1 MPCPACPVEAPGAR
15 ELLNEVARLASDL
28 GIPAYDEDRRQGQLR
43 YAVLRCGWRTN
54 ESMLTLVTR
63 TREVPHLD
71 ALAQAIAREHP
82 GIVTIAQNVNPRVTN
97 AILGGET
104 RLLHGEPRMHDQ
116 LLDCT
121 FEISP
126 VSFYQVNPQQT
137 EVLYQS
143 AIDGMQ
149 LREGDTVLDT
159 YCGSGTIGLA
169 AAASARANG
178 AHVRLIGVERNVEGM
193 RDAQRNAQANG
204 LEGMS
209 DFIAR
214 DATEYMREAAEQGL
228 NVDVLIMDPPRAGS
242 TPAFVEAAT
251 SLKPRRIVYISCN
264 PVTHVRDLE
273 LFGEAGYRVDRLTP
287 VDLFPHTTHT
297 EMIATL
303 TPATS

>member
-1 MPCPACPVEAPGAR
+1 
-15 ELLNEVARLASDL
+15 
-28 GIPAYDEDRRQGQLR
+28 
-43 YAVLRCGWRTN
+43 
-54 ESMLTLVTR
+54 
-63 TREVPHLD
+63 
-71 ALAQAIAREHP
+71 
-82 GIVTIAQNVNPRVTN
+82 
-97 AILGGET
+97 
-104 RLLHGEPRMHDQ
+104 
-116 LLDCT
+116 
-121 FEISP
+121 
-126 VSFYQVNPQQT
+126 
-137 EVLYQS
+137 
-143 AIDGMQ
+143 MQ

-273 LFGEAGYRVDRLTP
+273 LFGEASYRVDRLTP